1 MEGFDFIDF
10 DCIFMKWS
18 ASLSFVDRRIEARP
32 STGEAPFAL
41 NEVFFSRTD
50 DRGVIQAGNYVFK
63 RVANYEWEDLIG
75 SPHKIIRHPDMPKGV
90 FQLFWDTLK
99 AGDSMGAYVKNKA
112 KDGLYY
118 WVFAVVVPCQGG
130 YLSARISPSSALFDE
145 IRAIYNEMRQAELNE
160 GVSAEDSAEK
170 MLEWIRKK
178 GFENYHQFATHA
190 LSEELLSRDVGL
202 ERPKDPKIADLRR
215 MMANAETLVEETQ
228 GLVKD
233 FDAMHTIPHNL
244 RVIASRIEP
253 SGGPVTVL
261 SQNYGAMSREM
272 SDWFEAHV
280 MGENSNFNTIKLAVT
295 NSLFVEG
302 MARILNE
309 CDAQLQ
315 TERRGLGDIDMAA
328 ERKILNQLVTEETDR
343 ARKGVEEVDL
353 EAERIMR
360 ACQVMHRQFLGLSST
375 RVLCKIESA
384 RLPVS
389 GETLSDI
396 IDQLGVFQERISRR
410 LDVITKLSNEIRQ
423 MDQ

>member
-1 MEGFDFIDF
+1 
-10 DCIFMKWS
+10 
-18 ASLSFVDRRIEARP
+18 LSFVDRRIEARP

-50 DRGVIQAGNYVFK
+50 ERGVIQAGNYVFK
-63 RVANYEWEDLIG
+63 RVANYEWDELIG
-75 SPHKIIRHPDMPKGV
+75 APHKVIRHPDMPKGV
-90 FQLFWDTLK
+90 FQLFWDTIG
-99 AGDSMGAYVKNKA
+99 AGDRMGAYVKNKA

-118 WVFAVVVPCQGG
+118 WVFAVIVPCDGG
-130 YLSARISPSSALFDE
+130 FLSARISPSSDLFEE
-145 IRAIYNEMRQAELNE
+145 IKTIYAEMRQAETNDGITPE
-160 GVSAEDSAEK
+160 ESAEM
-170 MLEWIRKK
+170 MLTWIRDK

-190 LSEELLSRDVGL
+190 LSEELISRDIGL
-202 ERPKDPKIADLRR
+202 DRPKDQKISDLRQ
-215 MMANAETLVEETQ
+215 MMSNAEVLVGETQ

-272 SDWFEAHV
+272 SDWFAAHV

-302 MARILNE
+302 MARMLNE
-309 CDAQLQ
+309 CHAQLK
-315 TERRGLGDIDMAA
+315 TERRGLGDIDMEA
-328 ERKILNQLVTEETDR
+328 ERGILSALVETETER
-343 ARKGVEEVDL
+343 ARKGVEEVDQ

-384 RLPVS
+384 RLPES

-410 LDVITKLSNEIRQ
+410 LDDITKLSNEIR
-423 MDQ
+423 MMEH